1 MFANAIIPLA
11 KATHMHEFAITDEM
25 IKLVVDQASKAGM
38 AKVEKINLIVGKL
51 TGYVNESI
59 QFYFDTL
66 SKGTIAEGA
75 TLSFEV
81 IPGKLQCQSCQQTF
95 ELNQLDYICPGCQ
108 GMSVKLVGGNE
119 LRVES
124 IEGD

>member
-1 MFANAIIPLA
+1 
-11 KATHMHEFAITDEM
+11 MHEFAITDEM
-25 IKLVVDQASKAGM
+25 IKLVVDQADKAGI
-38 AKVEKINLIVGKL
+38 AKVEKINLIVGTL

-59 QFYFDTL
+59 QFYFDML

-75 TLSFEV
+75 KLLFET

-95 ELNQLDYICPGCQ
+95 ELSQFEYICPSCG
-108 GMSVKLVGGNE
+108 GTSVKLVSGNE

>member
-1 MFANAIIPLA
+1 
-11 KATHMHEFAITDEM
+11 MHELAITDEM
-25 IKLVVDQASKAGM
+25 IKLVVDQAGKAGM

-59 QFYFDTL
+59 QLYFDMM
-66 SKGTIAEGA
+66 SKGTVAEGA
-75 TLSFEV
+75 TLFFET
-81 IPGKLQCQSCQQTF
+81 IPGKLECQSCQKTF
-95 ELNQLDYICPGCQ
+95 ELSQFDYICPGCN
-108 GMSVKLVGGNE
+108 GVSVKLVAGNE